1 MADTKQIDPRR
12 PIPSSRYDKL
22 KENLSSGF
30 INEKSKFPIEEIP
43 NLDNRTNT
51 NRGTITTRKDD
62 TVGEVYIGLEDHDEA
77 IAYYFENV
85 IKPHILVNGNRTK
98 VPILYGSSERFKTV
112 QQDGYYRDKEGK
124 IQTPLIYF
132 KRDSI
137 EKRRDLGNKLDGN
150 NPQLYYTFQEKYTKR
165 NQYDNFSV
173 LQNRKPQKEFH
184 NIVIPDFI
192 KLTYTATIWC
202 DFISQMNG
210 LIESINY
217 SSDTYWGNPEKFN
230 FNAQI
235 DNYTNIT
242 EITQGDNRIVK
253 TDFTIT
259 LQGYL
264 VPQSINK
271 LLSQKPQKS
280 FSKST
285 FIVNN
290 EVSLVKLDGPTL
302 GRGSRTDRVP
312 QDRGEVRELTNSEG
326 ITNSLN
332 VEHLIDGIG
341 FSAIGDDFII
351 F

>member
-1 MADTKQIDPRR
+1 MADNKNINPRR
-12 PIPSSRYDKL
+12 PIPSDRYDKL
-22 KENLSSGF
+22 RENLSSGF
-30 INEKSKFPIEEIP
+30 ADNFPVESFP
-43 NLDNRTNT
+43 PPSNRANIIK
-51 NRGTITTRKDD
+51 GDITTRKDD
-62 TVGEVYIGLEDHDEA
+62 TVREVYIGLEDHDKA
-77 IAYYFENV
+77 IAYYFENI
-85 IKPHILVNGNRTK
+85 IKPHVLVNGELTK
-98 VPILYGSSERFKTV
+98 VPVLYGSAERFKAV

-132 KRDSI
+132 KRNSV
-137 EKRRDLGNKLDGN
+137 EKRRDLGNKIDGN
-150 NPQLYYTFQEKYTKR
+150 NPQLYYTFQEKYTKK

-173 LQNRKPQKEFH
+173 LQNRVPQKEFH
-184 NIVIPDFI
+184 QVVIPDFVT
-192 KLTYTATIWC
+192 LTYTSTIWC

-210 LIESINY
+210 IIESINY
-217 SSDTYWGNPEKFN
+217 SSDTYWGDPEKFK
-230 FNAQI
+230 FNAKI
-235 DNYTNIT
+235 DNFGNTT
-242 EITQGDNRIVK
+242 ELNVGDNRIVK

-264 VPQSINK
+264 VPKSINK

>member
-1 MADTKQIDPRR
+1 MADNKIINPRR
-12 PIPSSRYDKL
+12 PIPSNGYDRL
-22 KENLSSGF
+22 RENLSSGF
-30 INEKSKFPIEEIP
+30 ANDFPVESFPNPNNRANINK
-43 NLDNRTNT
+43 
-51 NRGTITTRKDD
+51 GTITTRKDD

-85 IKPHILVNGNRTK
+85 IKPHVLVNGDRVK
-98 VPILYGSSERFKTV
+98 VPVLYGSSERFKTV

-132 KRDSI
+132 KRDGI

-150 NPQLYYTFQEKYTKR
+150 NPQLYYTFQEKYTKK

-173 LQNRKPQKEFH
+173 LQNRTPQKEFH

-217 SSDTYWGNPEKFN
+217 SSDTYWGDPERFN
-230 FNAQI
+230 FNTQI

-259 LQGYL
+259 IQGYL

-271 LLSQKPQKS
+271 ELKKQPQKS

-285 FIVNN
+285 VVFNDELI
-290 EVSLVKLDGPTL
+290 L
-302 GRGSRTDRVP
+302 GASGTP
-312 QDRGEVRELTNSEG
+312 LTKEEVRKLQG
-326 ITNSLN
+326 PLN
-332 VEHLIDGIG
+332 IR
-341 FSAIGDDFII
+341 
-351 F
+351 

>member
-1 MADTKQIDPRR
+1 MADNKIINPRR
-12 PIPSSRYDKL
+12 PIPASGYDRL
-22 KENLSSGF
+22 RENLSSGF
-30 INEKSKFPIEEIP
+30 ANEFPVESFP
-43 NLDNRTNT
+43 NPDNRANI
-51 NRGTITTRKDD
+51 NKGNITTRKDD
-62 TVGEVYIGLEDHDEA
+62 TVGEVYIGLEDHDKA

-85 IKPHILVNGNRTK
+85 IKPHVLVNGDRVK
-98 VPILYGSSERFKTV
+98 VPVLYGSAERWKTV

-137 EKRRDLGNKLDGN
+137 EKRRDLGNKVDGN
-150 NPQLYYTFQEKYTKR
+150 NPQLYYTFQERYTKR

-184 NIVIPDFI
+184 RVVIPDFI

-210 LIESINY
+210 LVEAINY
-217 SSDTYWGNPEKFN
+217 SSDSYWGDPERFK

-235 DNYTNIT
+235 NNFGNIT
-242 EITQGDNRIVK
+242 EINQGDNRIVK
-253 TDFTIT
+253 TNFTID

-264 VPQSINK
+264 VPKSINK
-271 LLSQKPQKS
+271 LLSQQSQKS

-285 FIVNN
+285 FIINN
-290 EVSLVKLDGPTL
+290 ELSLVKLGGPPL
-302 GRGSRTDRVP
+302 GRESRTEQVP
-312 QDRGEVRELTNSEG
+312 QDRGEVRKLDAP
-326 ITNSLN
+326 LN
-332 VEHLIDGIG
+332 IEHLIEGIG
-341 FSAIGDDFII
+341 FMAIEDDFII

>member
-1 MADTKQIDPRR
+1 MADNKILHPKR
-12 PIPSSRYDKL
+12 PIPTRGYDKL
-22 KENLSSGF
+22 RENLSSGF
-30 INEKSKFPIEEIP
+30 ANEFPVESFP
-43 NLDNRTNT
+43 NPDNRANI
-51 NRGTITTRKDD
+51 NKGDITTRKDD
-62 TVGEVYIGLEDHDEA
+62 TVKDVYIGLEDHDEA
-77 IAYYFENV
+77 IAYYFNNV
-85 IKPHILVNGNRTK
+85 IKPHVLVNGDRVK
-98 VPILYGSSERFKTV
+98 VPVLYGSSERFKTV

-150 NPQLYYTFQEKYTKR
+150 NPQLYYTFQEQYTKR

-184 NIVIPDFI
+184 QIVIPDFI

-217 SSDTYWGNPEKFN
+217 SSDSYWGDPEKFR
-230 FNAQI
+230 FNAQVN
-235 DNYTNIT
+235 DYGNIT

-253 TDFTIT
+253 TNFTIN

-264 VPQSINK
+264 VPKSINK
-271 LLSQKPQKS
+271 ELGKRSQKF

-285 FIVNN
+285 LVFNG
-290 EVSLVKLDGPTL
+290 ELSVSPTGIPL
-302 GRGSRTDRVP
+302 TRE
-312 QDRGEVRELTNSEG
+312 EVRNALGTEN
-326 ITNSLN
+326 IDHILN
-332 VEHLIDGIG
+332 GIG
-341 FSAIGDDFII
+341 FWVIGDNFEIE
-351 F
+351 